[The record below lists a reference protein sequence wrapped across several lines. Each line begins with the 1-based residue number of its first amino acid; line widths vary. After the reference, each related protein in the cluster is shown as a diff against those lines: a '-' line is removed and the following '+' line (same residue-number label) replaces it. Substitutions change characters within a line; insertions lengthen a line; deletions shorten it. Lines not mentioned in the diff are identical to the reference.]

1 MKRDEVL
8 AEALKTL
15 RAGGTILYPTD
26 TVWGLG
32 CDATNPE
39 AVAKIYAIKRRSEA
53 KSLVLLAADLDMV
66 AKYVRQVPSMAVDL
80 VEVNDKPMT
89 IIYPDAQAGVEGEP
103 GDRWHLA
110 WNAVAEDGSV
120 GMRIPLFDFCK
131 DLAFKLGRP
140 VVSTSANISGE
151 PTPARFSEIPQ
162 RNPAGDQGRRRFRRP
177 ALHRHRLHRQGLPDH
192 QGGHG
197 WRDRDHSDVMELFYA
212 YEADGRSCRLDA
224 DESGHC
230 VRVLRHRAGDEIHVI
245 DGLGTMYRCRLTD
258 DSPKGAEAEV
268 LEAFP
273 GWGGHPY
280 RLTVACCPTKN
291 NDRFE
296 WFVEKATE
304 VGVDRIVPTIG
315 ERSERKVYKTDRALR
330 ISLSATKQ
338 SLKARIPEIAEP
350 IFVKDFICHSEPAE
364 QAKESLKLIA
374 YCFEGDTKR
383 ISIQE
388 ALKAYEGK
396 DITILIG
403 PEGDFSPEEARLAVE
418 HGYIPVHLGASRLR
432 TETAAVLAATAVYLS
447 Y

>member
-1 MKRDEVL
+1 
-8 AEALKTL
+8 
-15 RAGGTILYPTD
+15 
-26 TVWGLG
+26 
-32 CDATNPE
+32 
-39 AVAKIYAIKRRSEA
+39 
-53 KSLVLLAADLDMV
+53 
-66 AKYVRQVPSMAVDL
+66 
-80 VEVNDKPMT
+80 
-89 IIYPDAQAGVEGEP
+89 
-103 GDRWHLA
+103 
-110 WNAVAEDGSV
+110 
-120 GMRIPLFDFCK
+120 
-131 DLAFKLGRP
+131 
-140 VVSTSANISGE
+140 
-151 PTPARFSEIPQ
+151 
-162 RNPAGDQGRRRFRRP
+162 
-177 ALHRHRLHRQGLPDH
+177 
-192 QGGHG
+192 
-197 WRDRDHSDVMELFYA
+197 MELFYA
-212 YEADGRSCRLDA
+212 YEADGRFCRLDA

-258 DSPKGAEAEV
+258 DNPKGAEAEV

-330 ISLSATKQ
+330 IALSATKQ
-338 SLKARIPEIAEP
+338 SLKACIPEIAEP
-350 IFVKDFICHSEPAE
+350 VSVKDFICHSEPG
-364 QAKESLKLIA
+364 LKLIA

-396 DITILIG
+396 DVTILIG
-403 PEGDFSPEEARLAVE
+403 PEGDFSPEEARQAVA

>member
-1 MKRDEVL
+1 
-8 AEALKTL
+8 
-15 RAGGTILYPTD
+15 
-26 TVWGLG
+26 
-32 CDATNPE
+32 
-39 AVAKIYAIKRRSEA
+39 
-53 KSLVLLAADLDMV
+53 
-66 AKYVRQVPSMAVDL
+66 
-80 VEVNDKPMT
+80 
-89 IIYPDAQAGVEGEP
+89 
-103 GDRWHLA
+103 
-110 WNAVAEDGSV
+110 
-120 GMRIPLFDFCK
+120 
-131 DLAFKLGRP
+131 
-140 VVSTSANISGE
+140 
-151 PTPARFSEIPQ
+151 
-162 RNPAGDQGRRRFRRP
+162 
-177 ALHRHRLHRQGLPDH
+177 
-192 QGGHG
+192 
-197 WRDRDHSDVMELFYA
+197 MELFYA

-330 ISLSATKQ
+330 IALSATKQ
-338 SLKARIPEIAEP
+338 SLKARIPEIADP
-350 IFVKDFICHSEPAE
+350 ISVKDFICHSEPAE
-364 QAKESLKLIA
+364 PAKESLKVIA

-418 HGYIPVHLGASRLR
+418 HGYVPVHLGASRLR